1 MQPASQEFR
10 PIYQQTTESHVRIH
24 KALHRALIYIGF
36 EHFTLLI
43 VEKESHTIAEVR
55 QYQLLNLK
63 NDKKHLSL
71 QKLILGADWYDEL
84 SGNVIFIHLTDW
96 FTIVPKM
103 IHDLAP
109 ELNWLG
115 LNEATEIRRQTE
127 EISSVVI
134 EWFDKSGTI
143 KAINAVLPGAHHQ
156 HICSLLLSKSLNK
169 RNSRN
174 LNAIISEHN
183 LFVCV
188 AEQQK
193 LLLLNSY
200 TFENDDELSFWL
212 LGLYKQFDLKVESD
226 TLFIWA
232 GLDFDSPLHKHLL
245 RFFRFIDLKNQPIAE
260 SVFDSFEPW
269 SKLI

>member
-10 PIYQQTTESHVRIH
+10 PIYQQTTESPVRIH
-24 KALHRALIYIGF
+24 KALHKALIFIGF
-36 EHFTLLI
+36 EHLTLLI

-55 QYQLLNLK
+55 QYQLLNQL

-84 SGNVIFIHLTDW
+84 SGDVVFVHLTDW
-96 FTIVPKM
+96 FTVVPQM

-115 LNEATEIRRQTE
+115 LHDTSEIRRHFDE
-127 EISSVVI
+127 KSSAVI

-156 HICSLLLSKSLNK
+156 HISSLLLTKSLNN
-169 RNSRN
+169 RNSKN
-174 LNAIISEHN
+174 LNVIISEHN

-188 AEQQK
+188 TNQNQ

-212 LGLYKQFDLKVESD
+212 LGLYKQFELKVEND
-226 TLFIWA
+226 ALCIWA

-269 SKLI
+269 SKLV